1 MIPVFFYKTD
11 FFVPMLLVSMAAHV
25 FLIGISGLMPT
36 PVEFAVQQSPR
47 SIDVMLVEQ
56 GVIPPVPEIQRTPIA
71 QTDAEHP
78 VTAAVIEQH
87 SVEDIAQKQPR
98 PFVSEEGSRGAVT
111 QQARPLDHINPSP
124 LYPRTA
130 RRKGWEGTVFLK
142 VLVNPNGI
150 PEKIVVAK
158 SSGYPMLDDSAMETV
173 KQWEFSPAQTGL
185 LKFASWITI
194 PVQFTLIEEYSN

>member
-1 MIPVFFYKTD
+1 MIPVFFCKTNL
-11 FFVPMLLVSMAAHV
+11 FVPMLLASMTAHI

-36 PVEFAVQQSPR
+36 PVQFAVQQAPR
-47 SIDVMLVEQ
+47 SMDVTLVEQ
-56 GVIPPVPEIQRTPIA
+56 KVIPPVPEIPETPIV
-71 QTDAEHP
+71 QMDAEHP
-78 VTAAVIEQH
+78 VTAAVIERH
-87 SVEDIAQKQPR
+87 PVADIPKQQAQ
-98 PFVSEEGSRGAVT
+98 PFVFDEGSRGAVT
-111 QQARPLDHINPSP
+111 QARPLDHINQSP

-142 VLVNPNGI
+142 VLVNPNGM

-173 KQWEFSPAQTGL
+173 RKWKFSPAQTGL

>member
-11 FFVPMLLVSMAAHV
+11 SFVPMLLVSMTAHV

-36 PVEFAVQQSPR
+36 PVQFAVQQAPR
-47 SIDVMLVEQ
+47 SMDVTLVEQ
-56 GVIPPVPEIQRTPIA
+56 RVILPVPDIPKQQA
-71 QTDAEHP
+71 QPLVFD
-78 VTAAVIEQH
+78 
-87 SVEDIAQKQPR
+87 
-98 PFVSEEGSRGAVT
+98 EGSRGAVT
-111 QQARPLDHINPSP
+111 QARPLDHINPSP

-142 VLVNPNGI
+142 VLVNPNGT

-173 KQWEFSPAQTGL
+173 RKWKFSPAQTGL

-194 PVQFTLIEEYSN
+194 PVQFTLIEDYSN

>member
-11 FFVPMLLVSMAAHV
+11 SFVPMLLVSMTAHV

-36 PVEFAVQQSPR
+36 PVEFAVQQAPR
-47 SIDVMLVEQ
+47 SIDVTLVEQ
-56 GVIPPVPEIQRTPIA
+56 RVIPPVPEIQRTPIDL
-71 QTDAEHP
+71 TGAEHS
-78 VTAAVIEQH
+78 VTAAVIEPH
-87 SVEDIAQKQPR
+87 PVVDIPKQQAQ
-98 PFVSEEGSRGAVT
+98 PFVFDEGSRGAT
-111 QQARPLDHINPSP
+111 TRARPLDHINPSP

-142 VLVNPNGI
+142 VLVNPNGTL
-150 PEKIVVAK
+150 EKIVIAK

-173 KQWEFSPAQTGL
+173 KKWEFSPAQTGL

-194 PVQFTLIEEYSN
+194 PVQFTLIEDYSN

>member
-11 FFVPMLLVSMAAHV
+11 SFVPMLLVSMTAHV

-36 PVEFAVQQSPR
+36 PVQFAVQQAPR
-47 SIDVMLVEQ
+47 SMDVTLVEQ
-56 GVIPPVPEIQRTPIA
+56 RVILPVPEIPETPIVHM
-71 QTDAEHP
+71 DAEHP
-78 VTAAVIEQH
+78 VTATVIERH
-87 SVEDIAQKQPR
+87 TVTDIPKQAQPLV
-98 PFVSEEGSRGAVT
+98 FDEGSRGAVT
-111 QQARPLDHINPSP
+111 QARPLDHINPSP

-142 VLVNPNGI
+142 VLVNPNGT

-173 KQWEFSPAQTGL
+173 RKWKFSPAGTGL

-194 PVQFTLIEEYSN
+194 PVQFTLIEDYSN

>member
-1 MIPVFFYKTD
+1 M
-11 FFVPMLLVSMAAHV
+11 SAHV

-36 PVEFAVQQSPR
+36 PAGFAVQQAPR
-47 SIDVMLVEQ
+47 SIDVTLVEQ
-56 GVIPPVPEIQRTPIA
+56 RVPLVPEIQGTPID
-71 QTDAEHP
+71 QILAERP
-78 VTAAVIEQH
+78 VTAMVIEQRP
-87 SVEDIAQKQPR
+87 VADIPKEQAQ
-98 PFVSEEGSRGAVT
+98 PFVSEESSRGAVT

-130 RRKGWEGTVFLK
+130 RRKGWEGTVFLE
-142 VLVNPNGI
+142 VLVNPNGT

-173 KQWEFSPAQTGL
+173 RQWQFSPAQTGL

-194 PVQFTLIEEYSN
+194 PVQFTLIEDYSN